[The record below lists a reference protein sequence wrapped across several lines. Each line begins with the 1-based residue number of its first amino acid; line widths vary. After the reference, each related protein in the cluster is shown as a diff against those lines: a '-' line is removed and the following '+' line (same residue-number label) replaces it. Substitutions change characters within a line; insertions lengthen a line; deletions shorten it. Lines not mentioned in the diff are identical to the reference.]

1 MKLQDKLQGTIN
13 TIVGDAKQNVEIA
26 KDQLNGVISEVV
38 VAAKEEVELQ
48 KTAFVSYQERFAAL
62 KAKGFKKDEIV
73 NDVKGEVAFFGNEI
87 ASTFNRN
94 VEKFK
99 SIVAPKVAEFKSA
112 TKKATEAVVEEVKN
126 EVAE

>member
-1 MKLQDKLQGTIN
+1 MKLQEKLQGTIN
-13 TIVGDAKQNVEIA
+13 TFVGDAKQNVEIA
-26 KDQLNGVISEVV
+26 KGQVNGVITEVV
-38 VAAKEEVELQ
+38 AAAKEEVELQ

-62 KAKGFKKDEIV
+62 KTKGFNKNEIV

-87 ASTFNRN
+87 ASTLNRN

-99 SIVAPKVAEFKSA
+99 SIVAPKIEEFKTA
-112 TKKATEAVVEEVKN
+112 TKNTAEAVVEEVKN